1 MKNTN
6 LIPTFFNSDM
16 AEQYDLEEMRQV
28 VNFYVWLLKG
38 KVCKIYSLKT
48 SNNSSIVKDSF
59 YYSLCSIYCK
69 M

>member
-1 MKNTN
+1 
-6 LIPTFFNSDM
+6 M
-16 AEQYDLEEMRQV
+16 AEQYDLEEMRRV

-48 SNNSSIVKDSF
+48 SNNSSIVKNSF